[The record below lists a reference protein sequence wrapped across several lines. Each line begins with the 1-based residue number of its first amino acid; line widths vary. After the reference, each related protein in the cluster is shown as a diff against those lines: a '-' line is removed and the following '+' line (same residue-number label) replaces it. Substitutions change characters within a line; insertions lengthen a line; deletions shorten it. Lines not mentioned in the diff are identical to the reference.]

1 MPRTTVA
8 VLGTGTMGEPIAR
21 NLVRTG
27 FVVRVWNRTREKA
40 EPLASMGATVTDT
53 PAEAAD
59 GAHFVLTMLTDLDA
73 VLEVMEEANGAF
85 GPMAPDAIW
94 LQMSTVGVD
103 GAAWLVHKPGLNLRP
118 SCPEIVCLVVREQRC
133 RRIFPCCSIASLGLL
148 QVFR

>member
-40 EPLASMGATVTDT
+40 EPLADMGATVAGT

-103 GAAWLVHKPGLNLRP
+103 GAAWLGQLMILMGTGALVYVGL
-118 SCPEIVCLVVREQRC
+118 CWMMGVEVVRQLMPKGMRARET
-133 RRIFPCCSIASLGLL
+133 
-148 QVFR
+148 

>member
-40 EPLASMGATVTDT
+40 EPLADMGATVAGT

-73 VLEVMEEANGAF
+73 VLEVMEEAHGAF
-85 GPMAPDAIW
+85 GPMAPTVPHTWFATSGSGSFSAS
-94 LQMSTVGVD
+94 MSVGST
-103 GAAWLVHKPGLNLRP
+103 AAASGP
-118 SCPEIVCLVVREQRC
+118 
-133 RRIFPCCSIASLGLL
+133 RRSSS
-148 QVFR
+148 